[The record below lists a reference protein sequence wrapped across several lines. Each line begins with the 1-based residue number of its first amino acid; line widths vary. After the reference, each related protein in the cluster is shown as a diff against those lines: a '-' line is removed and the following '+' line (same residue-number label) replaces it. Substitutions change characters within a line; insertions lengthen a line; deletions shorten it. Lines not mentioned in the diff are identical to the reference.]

1 MKDLIGE
8 WKDEG
13 SEIER
18 LAKLLDEMKAEHY
31 KDTVDTVAKGVSDEV
46 TSEIDCLDCGNCCR
60 TSVTDFTKGE
70 IKRAAKHLSMTPK
83 GFIKDYLMQ
92 DVDGTY
98 ITLSAPCPMLNTD
111 NTCKIYEVRPAVC
124 ESYPHTQR
132 TNFKN
137 RVHAH
142 QANLSMC
149 PITYHTVKRLE
160 SELRKLSENPE
171 TEYND

>member
-1 MKDLIGE
+1 MADLINQWSNANDEIGE
-8 WKDEG
+8 L
-13 SEIER
+13 SQF
-18 LAKLLDEMKAEHY
+18 LSEMKSEYY
-31 KDTVDTVAKGVSDEV
+31 KDTVDAVAVKISTQVS
-46 TSEIDCLDCGNCCR
+46 SEIDCLDCGNCCR
-60 TSVTDFTKGE
+60 TSVTDFTKGD
-70 IKRAAKHLSMTPK
+70 IKRAAKHLGMTPK
-83 GFIKDYLMQ
+83 GFIKSYLMQ

-98 ITLSAPCPMLNTD
+98 ITMSAPCPMFNAD

-149 PITYHTVKRLE
+149 PITFHTVKRMELELSKLGDKQE
-160 SELRKLSENPE
+160 SE
-171 TEYND
+171 

>member
-1 MKDLIGE
+1 MKDLIE
-8 WKDEG
+8 QWQEAG
-13 SEIER
+13 SETDH
-18 LAKLLDEMKAEHY
+18 LAEFLADLKSRHF
-31 KDTVDTVAKGVSDEV
+31 KDTIDPIAQNVSKQV
-46 TSEIDCLDCGNCCR
+46 SQEIDCLDCGNCCR
-60 TSVTDFTKGE
+60 TSVTDFTKGD
-70 IKRAAKHLSMTPK
+70 IKRAAKQLGMTPK

-98 ITLSAPCPMLNTD
+98 ITMSSPCPMLNTD

-132 TNFKN
+132 SNFKN

-149 PITYHTVKRLE
+149 PITYHTVKRME
-160 SELRKLSENPE
+160 IELKKL
-171 TEYND
+171 NDELGSK